1 MGSYLHALI
10 ALVLA
15 VDKTIALDTPN
26 NTVAHV
32 PKISKEKVIE
42 RFIGNLEDDAP
53 STVNMTTRAISEPN
67 STRAAS
73 SPPYIFKDNPNL
85 EWQLFDHSL
94 PNGAVGIWNGYTG
107 RYDYV
112 CRPTSGTEVGF
123 YSSIYGAYCFF
134 PRYPNLWQTNG
145 FYVLVN
151 KDDFVF
157 LQWIEGSH
165 GSVPTHSV
173 RSGTNDDGHYVAKN
187 KYGLGLLHRND
198 AFYLPWIQ
206 KVKDGVVYGKS
217 IWYKKSYQALVIN
230 SSPYSQELK
239 NVEYYIDQADI
250 IETPPFIVDQ
260 NTVSN
265 QECNSVVMKVTLSAT
280 ETKTNTWE
288 INYSMTLATSTT
300 ISAGIPEIVG
310 TSVTIGTE
318 ETFETSSGTSLSQSI
333 TSSLDVTVTV
343 PPNHSCRVNM
353 QGRRFTSDIPY
364 KGLLGRTY
372 SNSETKWTTIY
383 GTYKGVQ
390 VADYRAEVERCEP
403 LINPKPCE

>member
-42 RFIGNLEDDAP
+42 RFVGNLEDDAP

-239 NVEYYIDQADI
+239 NVEYRWY
-250 IETPPFIVDQ
+250 
-260 NTVSN
+260 
-265 QECNSVVMKVTLSAT
+265 
-280 ETKTNTWE
+280 
-288 INYSMTLATSTT
+288 
-300 ISAGIPEIVG
+300 G
-310 TSVTIGTE
+310 
-318 ETFETSSGTSLSQSI
+318 
-333 TSSLDVTVTV
+333 
-343 PPNHSCRVNM
+343 VNM